1 MRVLVT
7 GGTGYVGAH
16 STAALLTAG
25 YAVRMLVREP
35 DRVDATLAALG
46 IDSRQVELVAGDVTD
61 AVTVARAV
69 DGCAAVLHAAG
80 VYSFHPRD
88 RRRMAAVNVDG
99 TELVLRLARSAG
111 LDPIVHVSTFGALL
125 PAWSAPLSPESP
137 VGSAREPYLASKA
150 AADRIARRHQRDGAP
165 VVITYPLACLGP
177 YDPHLG
183 DQLRRVRDTLR
194 GRLPLWPTGGF
205 PVGDVRDVARLHVAV
220 LQPGHGP
227 RRLLAPGRYV
237 RTDEFVAS
245 LRRVTGRTLPALRLP
260 AAGLEPAG
268 RLVTAV
274 QRWVPAHLPVQ
285 YGAIHLCRLARPV
298 DNTATREL
306 LGDRGR
312 DLDETM
318 ADSVRW
324 LAITGRLSARQAGR
338 VAVDNG

>member
-7 GGTGYVGAH
+7 GGTGFVGSH
-16 STAALLTAG
+16 SIAALLTTG
-25 YAVRMLVREP
+25 HAVRMLVREP
-35 DRVDATLAALG
+35 GRVSATLAELG
-46 IDSRQVELVAGDVTD
+46 IDSGRVELVAGEVTD
-61 AVTVARAV
+61 ATAVARAV

-88 RRRMAAVNVDG
+88 RQRMASVNING

-111 LDPIVHVSTFGALL
+111 LDPIMHVSTFGALL
-125 PAWSAPLSPESP
+125 PARATPLGPQSPI
-137 VGSAREPYLASKA
+137 GTAREPYLASKA
-150 AADRIARRHQRDGAP
+150 AADRIARRHQRAGAP

-177 YDPHLG
+177 HDPHLG

-194 GRLPLWPTGGF
+194 GRLPLWPAGGF
-205 PVGDVRDVARLHVAV
+205 PIGDVRDVARLHAAV
-220 LQPGHGP
+220 LEPGQGP
-227 RRLLAPGRYV
+227 RRLLGPGRYV

-245 LRRVTGRTLPALRLP
+245 MRRVTGRVLPALRLP
-260 AAGLEPAG
+260 AAALEPVG

-285 YGAIHLCRLARPV
+285 YGAIHLCRLARRV
-298 DNTATREL
+298 DNAAAGEL

-324 LAITGRLSARQAGR
+324 LAATGRLSARQAGR
-338 VAVDNG
+338 AAGHDS